1 MANENQNIQNVAGH
15 AEQKKSIKDVLVFLC
30 RPFKFVFSEIGTMLV
45 AAGEGLGTVL
55 SPFRKVHFTVKTKS
69 GAAINI
75 DIGATVDAISAA
87 SAAAKKTKEDVNG
100 IEYHG
105 NLPIEKKVASY
116 IGNLYNAIPAVQQ
129 KNKIKEESLTPLV
142 LDPAVDGVKTAQ
154 KQVYKYYVKD
164 KKGKYIT
171 GYFPAFSRMDVYSYL
186 NDEGYV
192 IYEISTDKQ
201 TAFLHGGMLSS
212 KSKMKTKDLV
222 FWLTQLC
229 TYLKAG
235 IPLTDSVRV
244 LAQQDSRQ
252 KYKALYQSMVYE
264 LTMGATFS
272 DTLERQGNCFPALL
286 VNMIKSA
293 ELAGTIEETLDQM
306 AQYYQ
311 EIEDN
316 KRAII
321 SAIAYPCVV
330 LVFAIGIVI
339 FMLSYIVP
347 KFVDVYESMGAAL
360 NPITVITLKISAFI
374 QTKWM
379 YVVSIVVVLVVS
391 YIVCFRKIKA
401 FRKTMQGL
409 YMRFPAIGNI
419 IVYKEVGMFSR
430 TFASLLKNNVLISDS
445 IDVLAKIT
453 QNELYKDLMI
463 NTVNS
468 LVKGNKM
475 SETFKDNWIIPDIA
489 YFMIVTGESTGDLAA
504 MLDKVADFYTK
515 QQKNSVAMIKT
526 FIEPVMIIFLA
537 VSVGFILVAIL
548 VPMFGIYS
556 TVA

>member
-1 MANENQNIQNVAGH
+1 MVNEAQAINTQ
-15 AEQKKSIKDVLVFLC
+15 EKKSIKDVFVFVS
-30 RPFKFVFSEIGTMLV
+30 RPFRFIFNEIGTMLV
-45 AAGEGLGTVL
+45 AAGEGVGVVL
-55 SPFRKVHFTVKTKS
+55 SPFRKVHFTVKTKT
-69 GAAINI
+69 GASINI

-100 IEYHG
+100 IEYNG
-105 NLPIEKKVASY
+105 NLPLEKKLALY
-116 IGNLYNAIPAVQQ
+116 LENLYNAIPAVQQ
-129 KNKIKEESLTPLV
+129 RNKIKEESLTPLV
-142 LDPAVDGVKTAQ
+142 LDPAVDGVKTAE

-186 NDEGYV
+186 NDEGYI

-201 TAFLHGGMLSS
+201 IAFLHGGMLSS

-244 LAQQDSRQ
+244 LAQQDSRT

-316 KRAII
+316 RRAII
-321 SAIAYPCVV
+321 SAVAYPCVV

-360 NPITVITLKISAFI
+360 NPVTVITLKISAFI
-374 QTKWM
+374 TTKWM

-409 YMRFPAIGNI
+409 YMRFPALGNI

-445 IDVLAKIT
+445 IDVLSKIT

>member
-1 MANENQNIQNVAGH
+1 MVNEAQAINTQ
-15 AEQKKSIKDVLVFLC
+15 EKKSIKDVFVFVS
-30 RPFKFVFSEIGTMLV
+30 RPFRFIFNEIGTMLV
-45 AAGEGLGTVL
+45 AAGEGVGVIL
-55 SPFRKVHFTVKTKS
+55 SPFRKVHFTVKTKT
-69 GAAINI
+69 GASINI

-87 SAAAKKTKEDVNG
+87 SAAAKQTKEDVNG
-100 IEYHG
+100 IEYNS
-105 NLPIEKKVASY
+105 NLPLEKKLALY
-116 IGNLYNAIPAVQQ
+116 LENLYNAIPAVQQ
-129 KNKIKEESLTPLV
+129 RNKIKEESLTPLV
-142 LDPAVDGVKTAQ
+142 LDPAVDGVKTAE

-201 TAFLHGGMLSS
+201 IAFLHGGMLSS

-244 LAQQDSRQ
+244 LAQQDSRT

-316 KRAII
+316 RRAII
-321 SAIAYPCVV
+321 SAVAYPCVV

-360 NPITVITLKISAFI
+360 NPVTVITLKISAFI
-374 QTKWM
+374 TTKWM

-401 FRKTMQGL
+401 FRKTMQGF
-409 YMRFPAIGNI
+409 YMRFPALGNI

-445 IDVLAKIT
+445 IDVLSKIT

>member
-1 MANENQNIQNVAGH
+1 MYMVNEAQATNTQ
-15 AEQKKSIKDVLVFLC
+15 EKKSIKDVFVFVS
-30 RPFKFVFSEIGTMLV
+30 RPFRFIFNEIGTMLV
-45 AAGEGLGTVL
+45 AAGEGVGVIL
-55 SPFRKVHFTVKTKS
+55 SPFRKVHFTVKTKT
-69 GAAINI
+69 GASINI

-87 SAAAKKTKEDVNG
+87 SAAAKQTKEDVNG
-100 IEYHG
+100 IEYNS
-105 NLPIEKKVASY
+105 NLPLEKKLALY
-116 IGNLYNAIPAVQQ
+116 LENLYNAIPAVQQ
-129 KNKIKEESLTPLV
+129 RNKIKEESLTPLV
-142 LDPAVDGVKTAQ
+142 LDPAVDGVKTAE

-201 TAFLHGGMLSS
+201 IAFLHGGMLSS

-244 LAQQDSRQ
+244 LAQQDSRT

-272 DTLERQGNCFPALL
+272 DTLERQGSCFPALL

-316 KRAII
+316 RRAII
-321 SAIAYPCVV
+321 SAVAYPCVV

-360 NPITVITLKISAFI
+360 NPVTVITLKISAFI
-374 QTKWM
+374 TTKWM

-401 FRKTMQGL
+401 FRKTMQGF
-409 YMRFPAIGNI
+409 YMRFPALGNI

-445 IDVLAKIT
+445 IDVLSKIT

>member
-1 MANENQNIQNVAGH
+1 MVNEAQAINTQ
-15 AEQKKSIKDVLVFLC
+15 EKKSIKDVFVFVS
-30 RPFKFVFSEIGTMLV
+30 RPFRFIFNEIGTMLV
-45 AAGEGLGTVL
+45 AAGEGVGVIL
-55 SPFRKVHFTVKTKS
+55 SPFRKVHFTVKTKT
-69 GAAINI
+69 GASINI

-87 SAAAKKTKEDVNG
+87 SAAAKQTKEDVNG
-100 IEYHG
+100 IEYNS
-105 NLPIEKKVASY
+105 NLPLEKKLALY
-116 IGNLYNAIPAVQQ
+116 LENLYNAIPAVQQ
-129 KNKIKEESLTPLV
+129 RNKIKEESLTPLV
-142 LDPAVDGVKTAQ
+142 LDPAVDGVKTAE

-201 TAFLHGGMLSS
+201 IAFLHGGMLSS

-244 LAQQDSRQ
+244 LAQQDSRT

-272 DTLERQGNCFPALL
+272 DTLERQGSCFPALL

-316 KRAII
+316 RRAII
-321 SAIAYPCVV
+321 SAVAYPCVV

-360 NPITVITLKISAFI
+360 NPVTVITLKISAFI
-374 QTKWM
+374 TTKWM

-401 FRKTMQGL
+401 FRKTMQGF
-409 YMRFPAIGNI
+409 YMRFPALGNI

-445 IDVLAKIT
+445 IDVLSKIT

>member
-1 MANENQNIQNVAGH
+1 MVNEAQAINTQ
-15 AEQKKSIKDVLVFLC
+15 EKKSMKDVFVFVS
-30 RPFKFVFSEIGTMLV
+30 RPFRFIFNEIGTMLV
-45 AAGEGLGTVL
+45 AAGEGVGIIL
-55 SPFRKVHFTVKTKS
+55 SPFRKVHFTVKTKT
-69 GAAINI
+69 GASINI

-87 SAAAKKTKEDVNG
+87 SAATKQTKEDVNG
-100 IEYHG
+100 IEYNS
-105 NLPIEKKVASY
+105 NLPLEKKLALY
-116 IGNLYNAIPAVQQ
+116 LENLYNAIPAVQQ
-129 KNKIKEESLTPLV
+129 RNKIKEESLTPLV
-142 LDPAVDGVKTAQ
+142 LDPAVDGVKTAE

-171 GYFPAFSRMDVYSYL
+171 GYFPAFSKMDVYSYL

-201 TAFLHGGMLSS
+201 IAFLHGGMLSS

-244 LAQQDSRQ
+244 LAQQDSRT

-272 DTLERQGNCFPALL
+272 DTLERQGSCFPALL

-316 KRAII
+316 RRAII
-321 SAIAYPCVV
+321 SAVAYPCVV

-360 NPITVITLKISAFI
+360 NPVTVITLKISAFI
-374 QTKWM
+374 TTKWM

-401 FRKTMQGL
+401 FRKTMQGF
-409 YMRFPAIGNI
+409 YMRFPALGNI

-463 NTVNS
+463 STVNS

>member
-1 MANENQNIQNVAGH
+1 MVNEAQATNTQ
-15 AEQKKSIKDVLVFLC
+15 EKKSIKDVFVFVS
-30 RPFKFVFSEIGTMLV
+30 RPFRFIFNEIGTMLV
-45 AAGEGLGTVL
+45 AAGEGVGVIL
-55 SPFRKVHFTVKTKS
+55 SPFRKVHFTVKTKT
-69 GAAINI
+69 GASINI

-87 SAAAKKTKEDVNG
+87 SAAAKQTKEDVNG
-100 IEYHG
+100 IEYNS
-105 NLPIEKKVASY
+105 NLPLEKKLALY
-116 IGNLYNAIPAVQQ
+116 LENLYNAIPAVQQ
-129 KNKIKEESLTPLV
+129 RNKIKEESLTPLV
-142 LDPAVDGVKTAQ
+142 LDPAVDGVKTAE

-201 TAFLHGGMLSS
+201 IAFLHGGMLSS

-244 LAQQDSRQ
+244 LAQQDSRT

-272 DTLERQGNCFPALL
+272 DTLERQGSCFPALL

-316 KRAII
+316 RRAII
-321 SAIAYPCVV
+321 SAVAYPCVV

-360 NPITVITLKISAFI
+360 NPVTVITLKISAFI
-374 QTKWM
+374 TTKWM

-401 FRKTMQGL
+401 FRKTMQGF
-409 YMRFPAIGNI
+409 YMRFPALGNI

-445 IDVLAKIT
+445 IDVLSKIT

>member
-1 MANENQNIQNVAGH
+1 MVNEAQATNTQ
-15 AEQKKSIKDVLVFLC
+15 EKKSIKDVFVFVS
-30 RPFKFVFSEIGTMLV
+30 RPFRFIFNEIGTMLV
-45 AAGEGLGTVL
+45 AAGEGVGVIL
-55 SPFRKVHFTVKTKS
+55 SPFRKVHFTVKTKT
-69 GAAINI
+69 GASINI

-87 SAAAKKTKEDVNG
+87 SAAAKQTKEDVNG
-100 IEYHG
+100 IEYNS
-105 NLPIEKKVASY
+105 NLPLEKKLALY
-116 IGNLYNAIPAVQQ
+116 LENLYNAIPAVQQ

-142 LDPAVDGVKTAQ
+142 LDPAVDGVKTAE

-201 TAFLHGGMLSS
+201 IAFLHGGMLSS

-244 LAQQDSRQ
+244 LAQQDSRT

-272 DTLERQGNCFPALL
+272 DTLERQGSCFPALL

-316 KRAII
+316 RRAII
-321 SAIAYPCVV
+321 SAVAYPCVV

-360 NPITVITLKISAFI
+360 NPVTVITLKISAFI
-374 QTKWM
+374 TTKWM

-401 FRKTMQGL
+401 FRKTMQGF
-409 YMRFPAIGNI
+409 YMRFPALGNI

-445 IDVLAKIT
+445 IDVLSKIT

>member
-1 MANENQNIQNVAGH
+1 MVNEAQAINTQ
-15 AEQKKSIKDVLVFLC
+15 EKKSMKDVFVFVS
-30 RPFKFVFSEIGTMLV
+30 RPFRFIFNEIGTMLV
-45 AAGEGLGTVL
+45 AAGEGVGVIL
-55 SPFRKVHFTVKTKS
+55 SPFRKVHFTVKTKT
-69 GAAINI
+69 GASINI

-87 SAAAKKTKEDVNG
+87 SAAAKQTKEDVNG
-100 IEYHG
+100 IEYNS
-105 NLPIEKKVASY
+105 NLPLEKKLALY
-116 IGNLYNAIPAVQQ
+116 LENLYNAIPAVQQ
-129 KNKIKEESLTPLV
+129 RNKIKEESLTPLV
-142 LDPAVDGVKTAQ
+142 LDPAVDGVKTAE

-201 TAFLHGGMLSS
+201 IAFLHGGMLSS

-244 LAQQDSRQ
+244 LAQQDSRT

-272 DTLERQGNCFPALL
+272 DTLERQGSCFPALL

-316 KRAII
+316 RRAII
-321 SAIAYPCVV
+321 SAVAYPCVV
-330 LVFAIGIVI
+330 LIFAIGIVI

-360 NPITVITLKISAFI
+360 NPVTVITLKISAFI
-374 QTKWM
+374 TTKWM

-401 FRKTMQGL
+401 FRKTMQGF
-409 YMRFPAIGNI
+409 YMRFPALGNI

-445 IDVLAKIT
+445 IDVLSKIT

>member
-1 MANENQNIQNVAGH
+1 MVNEAQATNTQ
-15 AEQKKSIKDVLVFLC
+15 EKKSIKDVFVFVS
-30 RPFKFVFSEIGTMLV
+30 RPFRFIFNEIGTMLV
-45 AAGEGLGTVL
+45 AAGEGVGVIL
-55 SPFRKVHFTVKTKS
+55 SPFRKVHFTVKTKT
-69 GAAINI
+69 GASINI

-87 SAAAKKTKEDVNG
+87 SAAAKQTKEDVNG
-100 IEYHG
+100 IEYNS
-105 NLPIEKKVASY
+105 NLPLEKKLALY
-116 IGNLYNAIPAVQQ
+116 LENLYNAIPAVQQ
-129 KNKIKEESLTPLV
+129 RNKIKEESLTPLV
-142 LDPAVDGVKTAQ
+142 LDPAVDGVKTAE

-201 TAFLHGGMLSS
+201 IAFLHGGMLSS

-272 DTLERQGNCFPALL
+272 DTLERQGSCFPALL

-316 KRAII
+316 RRAII
-321 SAIAYPCVV
+321 SAVAYPCVV
-330 LVFAIGIVI
+330 LIFAIGIVI

-360 NPITVITLKISAFI
+360 NPVTVITLKISAFI
-374 QTKWM
+374 TTKWM

-401 FRKTMQGL
+401 FRKTMQGF
-409 YMRFPAIGNI
+409 YMRFPALGNI

-445 IDVLAKIT
+445 IDVLSKIT
-453 QNELYKDLMI
+453 QNELYKDVMI